1 MMGAHH
7 AISGAAAWI
16 AVTSTA
22 PYALGLDPQPTAT
35 IIIGS
40 LVTAGAALLPDVDHH
55 NATIAHSG
63 GAVTKAVA
71 ATAQTMS
78 GGHRHGL
85 HSLLAVAG
93 FYVGTMLLGRW
104 ETEVPVLGAIPL
116 GSALLFLAL
125 VAFALKSLKLS
136 RGSMIKLWAT
146 AAAGT
151 VAMLWFAPEHLEW
164 LPTSV
169 LIGVILHLIGDFLT
183 VGGLPLLWPLVIKP
197 PKALREVPVLNAI
210 WQPNGY
216 VAVPLLGKAGSARE
230 WVLCVGLSLYVV
242 IGLVDTVGGQFGA
255 SVPLPMVGA

>member
-22 PYALGLDPQPTAT
+22 PYALGLDPQPAAT
-35 IIIGS
+35 IVIGS

-63 GAVTKAVA
+63 GLATKAVA
-71 ATAQTMS
+71 GAAQALS

-85 HSLLAVAG
+85 HSLLAVVG
-93 FYVGTMLLGRW
+93 FYLGTMFLGRW
-104 ETEVPVLGAIPL
+104 TTDVPLFGTIPA
-116 GSALLFLAL
+116 GSAVLFLAL
-125 VAFALKSLKLS
+125 VAFALKALKLS
-136 RGSMIKLWAT
+136 RGSMLKLWGT
-146 AAAGT
+146 AFVGT
-151 VAMLWFAPEHLEW
+151 AAMLWFAPEHLEW
-164 LPTSV
+164 LPSSV

-197 PKALREVPVLNAI
+197 PKALRNVPVLNAI

-230 WVLCVGLSLYVV
+230 WVLCLGLSAYVV
-242 IGLVDTVGGQFGA
+242 IGLVDTLGGQFGA
-255 SVPLPMVGA
+255 SVPLPSFG

>member
-22 PYALGLDPQPTAT
+22 PYALGLDPQPMAT
-35 IIIGS
+35 IVVGS

-63 GAVTKAVA
+63 GMATKAIAGA
-71 ATAQTMS
+71 AQSLS

-85 HSLLAVAG
+85 HSLLAIIG
-93 FYVGTMLLGRW
+93 FYFGTMLLGRW
-104 ETEVPVLGAIPL
+104 EAQVPVLGLIPV
-116 GSALLFLAL
+116 GSAVLFLAL
-125 VAFALKSLKLS
+125 VAFALRALKLS
-136 RGSMIKLWAT
+136 RGSMLKLWGT
-146 AAAGT
+146 AFVGT
-151 VAMLWFAPEHLEW
+151 AAMLWFAPEHLTW

-169 LIGVILHLIGDFLT
+169 LVGVILHLIGDFLT

-197 PKALREVPVLNAI
+197 PKVLHDVPVLNAI

-216 VAVPLLGKAGSARE
+216 MAVPLLGKAGSGRE

-242 IGLVDTVGGQFGA
+242 VGLVDTVGAHFGA
-255 SVPLPMVGA
+255 TVPLPFIG